1 MSRQIYFWGPRRIC
15 YPVLFQKPKV
25 KFPAMGI
32 LTPMCGLRVFL
43 QIFLI
48 GVFLIFF
55 GVPNFREYLKQE
67 VMVVETK
74 KDTAGLPVPA
84 ITVTIMPANNSHV
97 TACYGV
103 DATGSIE
110 DCIESTTYDRAYV
123 LHDVL
128 LGFTKKESV
137 GKEDS
142 FYKEDYTA
150 SLTGRQYSFHL
161 PRKIG
166 TIGNTDQ
173 LFLYLPP
180 GHVCTIF
187 LHDPHYFVYNTN
199 PVALPTLM
207 RKFDTRVAV
216 STFYRLALT
225 EVNELDLLLIFLSSY
240 LIFLPYLILSW

>member
-1 MSRQIYFWGPRRIC
+1 
-15 YPVLFQKPKV
+15 
-25 KFPAMGI
+25 
-32 LTPMCGLRVFL
+32 
-43 QIFLI
+43 
-48 GVFLIFF
+48 
-55 GVPNFREYLKQE
+55 
-67 VMVVETK
+67 
-74 KDTAGLPVPA
+74 
-84 ITVTIMPANNSHV
+84 MPANNSHV
-97 TACYGV
+97 TACYDV
-103 DATGSIE
+103 NATGSIE

-142 FYKEDYTA
+142 FYNEDYTA

-225 EVNELDLLLIFLSSY
+225 EVNELNLLLIF
-240 LIFLPYLILSW
+240 LIFLPYLILSWWTSWTFHLIRATTILPTISMNVSERMSVAKWVLRSTLAQVPWSLRSDTSGGMSN